1 MIRKQLFR
9 LSDEEW
15 GRVEPLLPK
24 GRRGARRVD
33 DRRVISGIVHMLG
46 SGARWRAGVRPLH
59 DDLQPFQPMEPPRRL
74 AGHVQGGHRQ
84 HRRDRRRLNRQ
95 FARQG
100 ASLGG
105 RRKRGAFKEGVGR
118 SRGGRTTAIHALADA
133 AGRPRVLL
141 VAPGNVHDV
150 MMAEEL
156 LSAAGPIERLIADK
170 AYDTN
175 RLRSFLKERDI
186 EAVIPSSARR
196 KPFIARDREAY
207 RQRNLIERM
216 FARLKDFRRI
226 ATRYDKL
233 ARNFLAGVLIAAAA
247 IWWT

>member
-1 MIRKQLFR
+1 
-9 LSDEEW
+9 
-15 GRVEPLLPK
+15 
-24 GRRGARRVD
+24 
-33 DRRVISGIVHMLG
+33 
-46 SGARWRAGVRPLH
+46 
-59 DDLQPFQPMEPPRRL
+59 MEPPRHL
-74 AGHVQGGHRQ
+74 AGYVQGGHRQ
-84 HRRDRRRLNRQ
+84 HRRNRHSLNRQ

-100 ASLGG
+100 TPLGG
-105 RRKRGAFKEGVGR
+105 WRKRGAFTEGVGR
-118 SRGGRTTAIHALADA
+118 SRGGRTTAIHALTDA

-141 VAPGNVHDV
+141 IAPGNVHDV

-156 LSAAGPIERLIADK
+156 LFAAGPVERLIADK

-175 RLRSFLKERDI
+175 RLRTYLQQHGI

-196 KPFIARDREAY
+196 KPLIAHDRDAY

-233 ARNFLAGVLIAAAA
+233 ARNFLAGVLLAAAA